1 MLTIRPYDPDRDA
14 RAAGILIADTFF
26 EFNLDGFTAEEAD
39 ALLGPYLYAR
49 SDDPL
54 HQKLIASVIDAPI
67 VWAAEEA
74 GDLVGVL
81 RGRPGRLHSL
91 FVAAEHHRRGIGR
104 RLMDRFEEQCR
115 AAGCRAITLAATPY
129 AVPFYQRLGYRK
141 STGPRTMTIFGVP
154 GFTTQP
160 MKKRL
165 G

>member
-1 MLTIRPYDPDRDA
+1 VIALRPYRESDA
-14 RAAGILIADTFF
+14 RAVGILIADTFF

-54 HQKLIASVIDAPI
+54 HRQVIASVIAAPI
-67 VWAAEEA
+67 VWVAEDA
-74 GDLVGVL
+74 GELVGVL

-91 FVAAEHHRRGIGR
+91 FVAAERHRQGIGR
-104 RLMDRFEEQCR
+104 MLMDRFEEECR
-115 AAGCRAITLAATPY
+115 AAGNPAITLAATPY

-160 MKKRL
+160 MRKRL